1 MTSAPLEGVRVL
13 EFCDEKG
20 AWAGRLM
27 AGLGATVTKVEPPGG
42 DPTRAYAPFL
52 DDEPGPERS
61 LYFWYYNAGK
71 RSQVLDLDSAEGRD
85 RFRELAADADI
96 LIESQPWGRMRDL
109 RLDHADLRQ
118 ANPGLIYVSI
128 TPFGR
133 EAPHADELAT
143 ELTLAAGGGFAWMN
157 GYDDHSLPG
166 VRGGGNQAYHTGCH
180 FAVMSALT
188 ALLYRDATGEG
199 QLIDVNMHAAINVT
213 TEAGSYTWLV
223 NQGTVQRQTGR
234 HAGITPSMPSQV
246 RCADGRYVN
255 TGVPPRKPADFR
267 AMLGWLSDLGLVED
281 FHSAPLLE
289 LGMQRER
296 IDLSRIAEDPE
307 LQAIF
312 GAGREAYEF
321 IARRVDAYDFFSGG
335 QDRGFQVG
343 IVYPPEDVFSDPHF
357 VARGYPVQVEHPE
370 LGRTFTYPGAA
381 ITFNGSP
388 MVPPTRAPFLG
399 EHNGTGLDP
408 TKNIAAPRTKT

>member
-1 MTSAPLEGVRVL
+1 MTSAPLEGIRVL

-27 AGLGATVTKVEPPGG
+27 AGLGADVTKIEPPGG
-42 DPTRAYAPFL
+42 DLTRAYAPFL

-61 LYFWYYNAGK
+61 LYFWHYNGGK
-71 RSQVLDLDSAEGRD
+71 RSQVIDVETDAGRG
-85 RFRELAADADI
+85 RFRELAASADI
-96 LIESQPWGRMRDL
+96 IIESQAPGRMAQLGLDYPDL
-109 RLDHADLRQ
+109 Q
-118 ANPGLIYVSI
+118 PANPGLIYVSI

-133 EAPHADELAT
+133 NRPRVDEQAT
-143 ELTLAAGGGFAWMN
+143 DLTLAAGGGFAWMN

-166 VRGGGNQAYHTGCH
+166 VRGGGNQAYQTGCH

-188 ALLYRDATGEG
+188 ALLYRDLTGEG
-199 QLIDVNMHAAINVT
+199 QFIDVNIHAALNVT

-234 HAGITPSMPSQV
+234 HAGLSPSMPSQV

-255 TGVPPRKPADFR
+255 TGVPPRKPEDFR
-267 AMLGWLSDLGLVED
+267 QMIAWLTDLGMLDD
-281 FHSAPLLE
+281 FHPAPLLE

-321 IARRVDAYDFFSGG
+321 IASRIDAYAFFSGG
-335 QDRGFQVG
+335 QERGFQVG
-343 IVYPPEDVFSDPHF
+343 IIYPPEDVFSDPHF

-381 ITFNGSP
+381 ITFTGSP
-388 MVPPTRAPFLG
+388 MVPPSRAPFLG
-399 EHNGTGLDP
+399 EHDP
-408 TKNIAAPRTKT
+408 GGRP